1 MKNINEMSLKNDEE
15 AKKVSSKLKEL
26 QLIVQ
31 NYRHGLGKMSNRDK
45 NDILVFHLALNS
57 F

>member
-1 MKNINEMSLKNDEE
+1 MENINEMSLKNDEE

-45 NDILVFHLALNS
+45 NDILVFHLTLNS